1 MSRVTRVDSEVA
13 LLNADPRRPANMKRI
28 LLLGLIV
35 LTACDN
41 KPADFKPRERMSQRE
56 KDSVLGASSLP
67 GAPVVTRALGA
78 SDAGATQAAA
88 LDSASQ
94 EN

>member
-1 MSRVTRVDSEVA
+1 MQR
-13 LLNADPRRPANMKRI
+13 LLVFA
-28 LLLGLIV
+28 LIV
-35 LTACDN
+35 LTACDS
-41 KPADFKPRERMSQRE
+41 KAADFKPRDQMSQRE

-67 GAPVVTRALGA
+67 GAPVVSRALGA
-78 SDAGATQAAA
+78 SDIGAARAAA

>member
-1 MSRVTRVDSEVA
+1 V
-13 LLNADPRRPANMKRI
+13 KRI
-28 LLLGLIV
+28 LLLALIA

-41 KPADFKPRERMSQRE
+41 KPANFKPRDQMSQRE
-56 KDSVLGASSLP
+56 KDSVLGTSSLP

-78 SDAGATQAAA
+78 SDVGAAQAAA

>member
-1 MSRVTRVDSEVA
+1 MRRLITLLAVVT
-13 LLNADPRRPANMKRI
+13 
-28 LLLGLIV
+28 V

-41 KPADFKPRERMSQRE
+41 KPANFKPRDQMSQRE

-67 GAPVVTRALGA
+67 GAPVVSRALGA
-78 SDAGATQAAA
+78 SDVSAARAAA

-94 EN
+94 